1 MAVIEVTDL
10 RKAYGRRQV
19 LDGVSF
25 QVEEGEIFG
34 LLGPNGAGKTT
45 TVECCE
51 GLRRP
56 DSGTVRVLGLDPV
69 RDARRLR
76 PLVGV
81 QLQQAQLQDAL
92 RVVEALELY
101 ASFYPKPRDT
111 RELLAQW
118 GLTDHART
126 AFGKLSGGLR
136 QRLFIA
142 LALIGRPE
150 VVFLDE
156 LTTGLDPQG
165 RRDTWELVRQVREEG
180 VTVVLVSHFMDEVE
194 ALCDRAAVLDEGRIA
209 ALGSPREL
217 IAGSGVGGELS
228 FRRHEALDTAELVA
242 LPGVSGVTEQDG
254 RTVVTG
260 TGAFADEVTGLLA
273 RRGLVVTGLRIKEHS
288 LDDAYLALTN
298 HQR

>member
-1 MAVIEVTDL
+1 MAVIEVTGL
-10 RKAYGRRQV
+10 RKAYGRRTV
-19 LDGVSF
+19 LDGVEF
-25 QVEEGEIFG
+25 DVEEGEIFG

-56 DSGTVRVLGLDPV
+56 DAGTVRVLGLDPV
-69 RDARRLR
+69 RDARQLR

-81 QLQQAQLQDAL
+81 QLQQAQLQDNL
-92 RVVEALELY
+92 RLVEALELY
-101 ASFYPKPRDT
+101 ASFYPRPRPIG
-111 RELLAQW
+111 ELLEQW
-118 GLTDHART
+118 GIADHAQT
-126 AFGKLSGGLR
+126 KFGKLSGGQR

-194 ALCDRAAVLDEGRIA
+194 ALCDRAAVLDGGRIT
-209 ALGSPREL
+209 ALGTPGEL
-217 IAGSGVGGELS
+217 VARSGVGSELS
-228 FRRHEALDTAELVA
+228 FRTHEALSAAELRL
-242 LPGVSGVTEQDG
+242 LPGVLAVTEQDG
-254 RTVVTG
+254 RTVITG
-260 TGAFADEVTGLLA
+260 TGTFADEVTGLLA
-273 RRGLVVTGLRIKEHS
+273 RRGVVVTGLRVHEHT

-298 HQR
+298 RRR